1 MSKKKKPKCNSPA
14 IKKKKSKKPIVIILA
29 VVLAVGIAITAFAVF
44 NNVSKNSV
52 GIYGKT
58 FKSISAYDAS
68 GDEVKLQDVYN
79 VLYSSYQGTA
89 AFNDDGTFTFWMT
102 PGSAD
107 DGTHKGTFTYNKDKD
122 IINATFDNREK
133 VKFTIKRN
141 SDGSV
146 KRIEVPYQ
154 GYTVYMS

>member
-1 MSKKKKPKCNSPA
+1 MSKKKKPKRNSPTV
-14 IKKKKSKKPIVIILA
+14 KKKKSKKPIIIALA
-29 VVLAVGIAITAFAVF
+29 VVLAVTIAVTAFAVY
-44 NNVSKNSV
+44 NNVSRNSV

-58 FKSISAYDAS
+58 FNSMSAYDAS

-79 VLYSSYQGTA
+79 VRYDSYQGTVT
-89 AFNDDGTFTFWMT
+89 FNDDDTFTFWMS

-107 DGTHKGTFTYNKDKD
+107 DGTHKGSFTYDKDKD
-122 IINATFDNREK
+122 IINAVFDNSEK

-154 GYTVYMS
+154 GYTVYMN